1 MTGVMLTLTLNLD
14 KIRPHYNHR
23 GFIKDHQR
31 VVSNV
36 EAYSEIEAD
45 NTPPDQFDGYNQAIG
60 INIINNVTQFKYQ
73 LSIPPCG
80 EQRNV
85 RKSLFVAVLSRAE
98 NEESRMMI
106 RRSWGRFMLHDES
119 EPVIVAGFAFF
130 LSPNHD
136 FRTQEEV
143 NLEQNKFKDLIQ
155 LGEEESDDEVTKL
168 AALFNWI
175 DKECSGV
182 GKILLVKDDVYVNVR
197 NLGNLL
203 VSRAF
208 IHKEGIFGT
217 ANPNLLPQRNNGK
230 IVGYFLLIFFYLLR
244 SQ

>member
-1 MTGVMLTLTLNLD
+1 MTVVMLTLTLNLD
-14 KIRPHYNHR
+14 KIRPQHYNHR
-23 GFIKDHQR
+23 GFIKDHQ
-31 VVSNV
+31 SIIANV
-36 EAYSEIEAD
+36 EAYSGIETD
-45 NTPPDQFDGYNQAIG
+45 NTSPKQFDGYDQAIT
-60 INIINNVTQFKYQ
+60 NTINNVTQFKYR
-73 LSIPPCG
+73 LTVPPCD
-80 EQRNV
+80 EQRNL
-85 RKSLFVAVLSRAE
+85 RKSLFVVVLSSAE

-136 FRTQEEV
+136 PRTQEEV
-143 NLEQNKFKDLIQ
+143 DLEQKEFKDLIQ
-155 LGEEESDDEVTKL
+155 LDEEESDDEVIKL
-168 AALFNWI
+168 AALLNWI

-203 VSRAF
+203 VSRSF

-217 ANPNLLPQRNNGK
+217 VNPNLLLQRRNGK
-230 IVGYFLLIFFYLLR
+230 ILLMNN
-244 SQ
+244 